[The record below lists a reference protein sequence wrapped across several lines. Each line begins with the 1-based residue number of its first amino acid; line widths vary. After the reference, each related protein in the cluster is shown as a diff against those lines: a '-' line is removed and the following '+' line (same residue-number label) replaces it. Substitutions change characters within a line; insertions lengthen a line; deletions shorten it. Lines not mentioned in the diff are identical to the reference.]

1 VRELGAGTVVDGRY
15 TIVQRLGSGGMA
27 DVYCADD
34 GQLGRRVAL
43 KVLYARF
50 AEDDEF
56 VERFRR
62 EASAA
67 AGLQHQHVVSV
78 YDRGEWE
85 GTSYIAMEFVDGR
98 TLKQI
103 LTAEAPMDP
112 VRAIDLVM
120 QVLKAARFAHR
131 RGVIH
136 RDLKPHNVIV
146 EESSPTPHAKVADFG
161 IARAGASDMT
171 QTGSIMGT
179 AQYLSPEQAQGH
191 AVTPRSD
198 LYSIGICLYEML
210 TGRIPFDG
218 ESAVTIALKQI
229 NEAPVPPSHYNAA
242 VPALLEDAVLRALAK
257 DPEERFGDADAFIV
271 TLEEARAEIEAGH
284 AAPAQSTAPFAAVAP
299 SPTDPTALAP
309 LGAAIPLVVEEEIY
323 TEPAPPERDGVAWP
337 WALLIAALVVAA
349 VLAAL
354 FLTGTIGADKV
365 RVPNV
370 IGISDAAAKVK
381 LNRAGLEIDIEQVVS
396 DKPKGIVISQNPTF
410 GTRVT
415 KETVVSV
422 SVSSGP
428 GDRQIPNV
436 EGLTR
441 REARRVLDKAGF
453 KIEERKEETS
463 EVDKGV
469 VIRSQPGAGTRLEIG
484 SVVEIT
490 ISDGPPNVDVPDVTG
505 RPLDEARGTLRD
517 AGFEVT
523 TTDQETSDVE
533 PGTVLAQTPSGGKAP
548 EGSEVSLTVAREPS
562 EVAIPD
568 VIGETQSDALR
579 ILQDAGFRVSPEEQP
594 VQDLNQDEVV
604 LDQAPAGGKSAEP
617 GATVT
622 ITVGDFQPEDL
633 DPDPDPEPGPDPG
646 PADPATPAP

>member
-1 VRELGAGTVVDGRY
+1 MRELGSGTVVDDRY
-15 TIVQRLGSGGMA
+15 TIVRRLGSGGMA
-27 DVYCADD
+27 DVYCAEDN
-34 GQLGRRVAL
+34 QLGRSVAL

-103 LTAEAPMDP
+103 ITAEAPMDP
-112 VRAIDLVM
+112 VRSIDLAV

-146 EESSPTPHAKVADFG
+146 EENSPAPHAKVADFG

-218 ESAVTIALKQI
+218 ESAVTIALKQVQ
-229 NEAPVPPSHYNAA
+229 EAPVPPSHYNPE

-257 DPEERFGDADAFIV
+257 DPDERFGDADAFIL

-284 AAPAQSTAPFAAVAP
+284 AVPAQATAPFTAVAP
-299 SPTDPTALAP
+299 SPTDPTVLAP
-309 LGAAIPLVVEEEIY
+309 IGGAAPLLIEDEVY
-323 TEPAPPERDGVAWP
+323 TEPVAPEREGLAWP
-337 WALLIAALVVAA
+337 WVLLLAALVVAA
-349 VLAAL
+349 VLGAL
-354 FLTGTIGADKV
+354 FLTGTIGAEKV

-381 LNRAGLEIDIEQVVS
+381 LNLAGLEIDIEQVVS
-396 DKPKGIVISQNPTF
+396 DKAKGIVISQNPTF
-410 GTRVT
+410 GTRVEE
-415 KETVVSV
+415 ETVVSV

-453 KIEERKEETS
+453 EIKERKEETS
-463 EVDKGV
+463 EVARGL

-490 ISDGPPNVDVPDVTG
+490 ISDGPPDVDVPDVTG
-505 RPLDEARGTLRD
+505 RPLEEARATLRD

-523 TTDQETSDVE
+523 TTDKETTDEE
-533 PGTVLAQTPSGGKAP
+533 PGTVLTQTPSGGKAP
-548 EGSEVSLTVAREPS
+548 EGSAVALTVARGPERTA
-562 EVAIPD
+562 VPD
-568 VIGETQSDALR
+568 GLGETESDALR
-579 ILQDAGFRVSPEEQP
+579 ILQDAGFRVSPEKQVVE
-594 VQDLNQDEVV
+594 DLTQNEVV
-604 LDQAPAGGKSAEP
+604 LDQAPAGGTAAKP
-617 GATVT
+617 GDTVT
-622 ITVGDFQPEDL
+622 ITVGDFQLQDV
-633 DPDPDPEPGPDPG
+633 DPDPAPEPDPG
-646 PADPATPAP
+646 PADPAIPAP